1 MKKALIPLMIMM
13 LILGGCS
20 KPAMPQLDTSKR
32 IYNTFAGMQSYSA
45 IVRLTTYSNNNTNTY
60 EMKQY
65 YKTPDKMRSES
76 GGVITVING
85 ERATIKGNG
94 ASSPLKMERLGVEDS
109 DFMFLQ
115 NFFEAYYRNE
125 DTVASVSADD
135 SELVTLSVDTGLSNQ
150 YKAEAKLVLDTAQM
164 KPVSLE
170 IKGRDG
176 KTYSKIEYTE
186 FKINPELGD
195 ELFEIS

>member
-1 MKKALIPLMIMM
+1 MKKIILPVILMIV
-13 LILGGCS
+13 CS
-20 KPAMPQLDTSKR
+20 ACSVMRPELDTSKR

-65 YKTPDKMRSES
+65 YKSPDKMRSES

-85 ERATIKGNG
+85 DFAIVKGNG
-94 ASSPLKMERLGVEDS
+94 TSSPFKLERLDIDEG

-125 DTVASVSADD
+125 DVTASVSSSDD
-135 SELVTLSVDTGLSNQ
+135 EVVTLTVDTGLSNH
-150 YKAEAKLVLDTAQM
+150 YKAEAKLMLDTVQM
-164 KPVSLE
+164 KPLCLE

-195 ELFEIS
+195 ELFQIS

>member
-1 MKKALIPLMIMM
+1 MKKIILPVILMIVFAA
-13 LILGGCS
+13 CS
-20 KPAMPQLDTSKR
+20 VVRPELDTSKR

-60 EMKQY
+60 EIKQY
-65 YKTPDKMRSES
+65 YKSPDKMRSES

-85 ERATIKGNG
+85 ESAIIKGSG
-94 ASSPLKMERLGVEDS
+94 TSSAFKLERLGVEDG

-115 NFFEAYYRNE
+115 NFFEAYYRGE
-125 DTVASVSADD
+125 DTAASVSADN

-150 YKAEAKLVLDTAQM
+150 YKAEARLVLDTAQM
-164 KPVSLE
+164 KPLCLE

-176 KTYSKIEYTE
+176 KTYSKLEYTE

-195 ELFEIS
+195 ELFQIS

>member
-1 MKKALIPLMIMM
+1 MKKIILPVILMMV
-13 LILGGCS
+13 LSACAGVR
-20 KPAMPQLDTSKR
+20 PELDTSKR

-45 IVRLTTYSNNNTNTY
+45 IVCLTTYSNNNTNTY

-65 YKTPDKMRSES
+65 YKSPGKMRSES

-85 ERATIKGNG
+85 ESAIIKGNG
-94 ASSPLKMERLGVEDS
+94 TSSPLKFERLGVEDI
-109 DFMFLQ
+109 DYMFLQ

-125 DTVASVSADD
+125 DSAASVAADND
-135 SELVTLSVDTGLSNQ
+135 NLVTLSIDTGLSNN
-150 YKAEAKLVLDTAQM
+150 YKAEAKLVVDTAEM

-195 ELFEIS
+195 ELFRIN

>member
-1 MKKALIPLMIMM
+1 MKKIILPVILMM
-13 LILGGCS
+13 LLTACQAVR
-20 KPAMPQLDTSKR
+20 PELDTSRK
-32 IYNTFAGMQSYSA
+32 IYNTFAGMQGYSA
-45 IVRLTTYSNNNTNTY
+45 IVHLTTYSNNNSNTY

-65 YKTPDKMRSES
+65 YKSPDKMRSET

-85 ERATIKGNG
+85 DSAMVKGSG
-94 ASSPLKMERLGVEDS
+94 TSSPFKLERLNIDEG

-125 DTVASVSADD
+125 LTEASVSADD
-135 SELVTLSVDTGLSNQ
+135 DRLVTLSVDTGLSNQ
-150 YKAEAKLVLDTAQM
+150 YKARAQLVLDTVKMQ
-164 KPVSLE
+164 PVSLE
-170 IKGRDG
+170 IKGSDG

-195 ELFEIS
+195 ELFQIS

>member
-1 MKKALIPLMIMM
+1 MKKIILPIILMMALTA
-13 LILGGCS
+13 CS
-20 KPAMPQLDTSKR
+20 VVRPELDTSRK

-65 YKTPDKMRSES
+65 YKIPDKMRSES
-76 GGVITVING
+76 GGIITVING
-85 ERATIKGNG
+85 ERAIIKGNG
-94 ASSPLKMERLGVEDS
+94 TSSPLKFERLGVEDI

-115 NFFEAYYRNE
+115 NFFEAYYQGE
-125 DTVASVSADD
+125 DTVASVSADN
-135 SELVTLSVDTGLSNQ
+135 SELVTLNVDTGLSNQ
-150 YKAEAKLVLDTAQM
+150 YKAEVKLVLNTAQM

>member
-1 MKKALIPLMIMM
+1 MKKIILPVILMIA
-13 LILGGCS
+13 LAACS
-20 KPAMPQLDTSKR
+20 AVRPELDTSRK

-65 YKTPDKMRSES
+65 YKSPDKMRSEA

-85 ERATIKGNG
+85 DSAMVKGNG
-94 ASSPLKMERLGVEDS
+94 STSPFKLERLNIDEG

-125 DTVASVSADD
+125 LTTASVSADD
-135 SELVTLSVDTGLSNQ
+135 DRLVTLTVDTGLSNQ
-150 YKAEAKLVLDTAQM
+150 YKARAQLVLDSAKMQ
-164 KPVSLE
+164 PVSLE
-170 IKGRDG
+170 IKGSDG
-176 KTYSKIEYTE
+176 KTYSKLEYTE

-195 ELFEIS
+195 ELFQIS

>member
-1 MKKALIPLMIMM
+1 MKKIILPVILMIA
-13 LILGGCS
+13 LAACS
-20 KPAMPQLDTSKR
+20 AVRPQLDTSKK

-45 IVRLTTYSNNNTNTY
+45 IVQLTTYSNNNTNTY

-65 YKTPDKMRSES
+65 YKSPDKMRTES

-85 ERATIKGNG
+85 DGATVRGNG
-94 ASSPLKMERLGVEDS
+94 TSSPLKIERLNAMEG

-115 NFFEAYYRNE
+115 NFFEVYYRNE
-125 DTVASVSADD
+125 NTAASVSSDN

-150 YKAEAKLVLDTAQM
+150 YKAEARLILDTEQM

-176 KTYSKIEYTE
+176 KTYSKIEYTD
-186 FKINPELGD
+186 FKINPELGE